1 MRRWGK
7 EGLKMELE
15 DCVCAKLL
23 QSCLTLCDPR
33 GAARL
38 LCPWTSPGKNT
49 EVGCHALLQW
59 IFPIQWSNLHLLGL
73 LHWQAGSLLLVPPG
87 IRQLVTD
94 YSQKHGW
101 RGLGPHRSSRR
112 CSALCLVVV
121 LVSSSG
127 FSTGRKCKGNGRRW
141 NMSWDQRVKQ
151 GKIVE
156 KIRLA
161 R

>member
-1 MRRWGK
+1 MKMKKRSFINWWLYQSASKGIFWSKGNLESKEYMRRWGK
-7 EGLKMELE
+7 ESLKVELE
-15 DCVCAKLL
+15 DCVCAKSL

-49 EVGCHALLQW
+49 EAGCHALLQW
-59 IFPIQWSNLHLLGL
+59 IFPIQGWNLHFLGL
-73 LHWQAGSLLLVPPG
+73 LHWQAGSLLLVPRG

-112 CSALCLVVV
+112 CSPC
-121 LVSSSG
+121 
-127 FSTGRKCKGNGRRW
+127 
-141 NMSWDQRVKQ
+141 
-151 GKIVE
+151 
-156 KIRLA
+156 A
-161 R
+161 RGGAGVI